1 MGAQA
6 RRRRPGLL
14 GEAFDQQRVGGADGF
29 LEHEGDIDVA
39 VGEPAL
45 EVGVER
51 AGAVGAKPQLDP
63 GGYRSSCLPVVPMV
77 RWSVAPWPRPM
88 SVALSRHR
96 ACISS
101 SRRASSEGS
110 GQVRSPWRRV
120 A

>member
-63 GGYRSSCLPVVPMV
+63 GGYR
-77 RWSVAPWPRPM
+77 
-88 SVALSRHR
+88 
-96 ACISS
+96 
-101 SRRASSEGS
+101 RASSEGS